1 MMLLEGALVLLT
13 LVLGG
18 AIAFHFLQAN
28 KRALKDEKETA
39 ERIRAAQR
47 RQEKLDKEQR
57 DKDKRKARKK
67 KAAALTRKHT
77 ADAEKKEESKQTAA
91 KMGGNK
97 KLGKVAAPSKKGCST
112 GSLVAVAVVCVC
124 GVLYQLV

>member
-1 MMLLEGALVLLT
+1 MEKITAN
-13 LVLGG
+13 
-18 AIAFHFLQAN
+18 HFQRMYYPPTHPPTRSFNLHLQAADR
-28 KRALKDEKETA
+28 KAARAKEEKE
-39 ERIRAAQR
+39 RASRLLAT
-47 RQEKLDKEQR
+47 EE
-57 DKDKRKARKK
+57 KARKK